1 MNLTTSFNTLG
12 IGPETDEAQAKRAY
26 KAQVRRWHPD
36 QFPEGSA
43 TKAGAEEQLKQIN
56 IAYARVKAH
65 LAMHRPD
72 PTVAAA
78 ATTPHPGQG
87 SADRHDP
94 PGEKTKNRSWVDHLF
109 DALNAYAG
117 NRAGEPA
124 APPDDETDTNRRKTF
139 EQVLDEMAGSGI
151 SPKQKC
157 QPSNPAAARR
167 RAASGHRLYGRKGVT
182 VGKVGSSESPGPVK
196 PVGRVRGIGRNR

>member
-12 IGPETDEAQAKRAY
+12 ISPETDAVQAKRAY

-56 IAYARVKAH
+56 IAYARIKAH
-65 LAMHRPD
+65 LATHWPD
-72 PTVAAA
+72 PTVT
-78 ATTPHPGQG
+78 ATATPPHPSQG
-87 SADRHDP
+87 SADRHGP
-94 PGEKTKNRSWVDHLF
+94 PDEKTKKRSWVDHLF

-117 NRAGEPA
+117 NRADEPS

-151 SPKQKC
+151 TPKQKREMG
-157 QPSNPAAARR
+157 NPAAVRR
-167 RAASGHRLYGRKGVT
+167 RAASDHRIYGRKGVT
-182 VGKVGSSESPGPVK
+182 VGKVGGSESPGPIK
-196 PVGRVRGIGRNR
+196 PVGRVRGIGRSR